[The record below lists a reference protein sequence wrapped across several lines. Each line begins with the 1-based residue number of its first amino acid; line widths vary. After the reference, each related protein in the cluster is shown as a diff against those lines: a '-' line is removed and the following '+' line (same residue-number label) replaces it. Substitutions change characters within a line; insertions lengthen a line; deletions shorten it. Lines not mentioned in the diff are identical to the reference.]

1 MSHYCVCARNLINN
15 THLFTDTSAFLISIA
30 LSCCFSVI
38 LVAMG
43 IKFPWFRRQMR
54 LGSMAQMTAT
64 VNANAKK
71 ETTARVANVP
81 SQGVFKR
88 WDDVESGPPPEP
100 TRVALR
106 KDKAPAPPPPPA
118 ARSTSLPPASRR
130 NNAEAL
136 GRRSE
141 VPPRPERS
149 SAKETS
155 EAKKE
160 RKLDEAKRKEE
171 KRQDSIRKKADEKRK
186 LKGDKRRGEAVSVTV
201 VNQQPPPRIQVGD
214 EPGPSGVQP
223 PPAPPRVEPP
233 AERTIAE
240 PPSEALVV
248 SGTEV
253 KGKTKDKDKKK
264 KKKKEALLVAPPS
277 SRNPNAEGFK
287 KPTNPMARR
296 PSAPPTALNAVIF
309 QKMNGVQKPS
319 SPESSRTTLAPP
331 PPAELIAPR
340 SPRPAVK
347 SQARPRLLTKKK
359 APLGKAVAP
368 PRIYT
373 PPSTP
378 PPSYEASDSTP
389 REAAPLKGITF
400 ESDGFLSFR
409 LPEAPEPLEVHPAFF
424 ALSGGD
430 ESDECDA

>member
-1 MSHYCVCARNLINN
+1 MWARNLINS
-15 THLFTDTSAFLISIA
+15 THLFTDSSAFLISIA
-30 LSCCFSVI
+30 VSCCFSVI

-71 ETTARVANVP
+71 ETTAKVANVP

-88 WDDVESGPPPEP
+88 WEDVESGPPPEP
-100 TRVALR
+100 TRVGLR
-106 KDKAPAPPPPPA
+106 KDKAPAPPPPS
-118 ARSTSLPPASRR
+118 ARSSSLPPASRR
-130 NNAEAL
+130 NAEGL

-141 VPPRPERS
+141 VPVRMERAS
-149 SAKETS
+149 TKETS
-155 EAKKE
+155 TAKKE
-160 RKLDEAKRKEE
+160 RKLEEAKLKEE
-171 KRQDSIRKKADEKRK
+171 KRQDSIRKKSEEKRK

-201 VNQQPPPRIQVGD
+201 INQQPQIEVGD
-214 EPGPSGVQP
+214 GPGPSGVPP

-240 PPSEALVV
+240 PPSAALVV
-248 SGTEV
+248 SGAEV
-253 KGKTKDKDKKK
+253 KGRKKDKDKKK
-264 KKKKEALLVAPPS
+264 IKKKEALLVAPPS
-277 SRNPNAEGFK
+277 SRNSEGFK

-296 PSAPPTALNAVIF
+296 PSAPPTAVNAVIF
-309 QKMNGVQKPS
+309 QKMNGGQRPS
-319 SPESSRTTLAPP
+319 SPESTPSQTTLAPP
-331 PPAELIAPR
+331 PPAQLIAPR
-340 SPRPAVK
+340 SPRPAIK
-347 SQARPRLLTKKK
+347 SQTRPRLLAKKK
-359 APLGKAVAP
+359 APLGKAVNP
-368 PRIYT
+368 PKIYT

-378 PPSYEASDSTP
+378 PPSYEENDSTP
-389 REAAPLKGITF
+389 KEAVPQKGMTF

-409 LPEAPEPLEVHPAFF
+409 LTDAPEPLEVHPAFF